1 MCIDRFRDRVPDGI
15 GWPALAAYTDANAES
30 PGDVVVYTCGP
41 EIMIRGVAG
50 FCRKRGIEYHVCME
64 RSMACG
70 TGLCQSCVVPVRD
83 ACDAEDW
90 HYRLCCT
97 DGPVFDAAQIK
108 WD

>member
-1 MCIDRFRDRVPDGI
+1 MPDGI

-50 FCRKRGIEYHVCME
+50 FCRKRGIECYVCME

-70 TGLCQSCVVPVRD
+70 TGLCQSCVVPVHD
-83 ACDAEDW
+83 ASDAEDW
-90 HYRLCCT
+90 RYRLCCT